1 MMLPSVIAFHLV
13 PGYELTEQIYTGD
26 KTTVFRAIRVKDNF
40 PVMIKLM
47 RGKFPSYDELTQ
59 FRHQY
64 HIAENLDIP
73 CIIKPYQLLSLRHGY
88 GLVMEDMGGFSLHH
102 LIRAWR
108 HHDKIDLS
116 ERSFRNWRSDGLN
129 LKPVA
134 PEDKPESDFITDFLH
149 VALRLVDII
158 DQLHAHRIIH
168 KDIKPGNFIFNPETL
183 EVKVTDF
190 SLAVEVPKGERFI
203 DTPANPQGTLE
214 FISPEQTGR
223 MNMLMDYR
231 TDFYSLG
238 VTLFELLTCTVP
250 FMVHDISELVYIHSS
265 LGIPNPS
272 DYNPKVPRTIG
283 NIVRKLIAKQPSDRY
298 QSVEGIRVD
307 LKYCLEE
314 WLEDKSISLFRLGDQ
329 DVSGELE
336 IPDRLYGRESEID
349 AIVKA
354 FEHCRQE
361 GTSEIV
367 MISGGEGVGKTA
379 LVLHASRKLT
389 DEYLFFIQGQFCEGD
404 EHIPLSGFIRVFR
417 DLISQVCSLTNYG
430 FIHWQEKIL
439 DAIGEDLDAI
449 APHIPELEVFL
460 DTSETEPSSTS
471 IPPQPVETPENLLG
485 MVFRRVI
492 QAIATPETPLI
503 IFLDDMEWADPASIE
518 LMQIIIVENTYTK
531 PLPTLESTY
540 NSDYQPTQAS
550 LTSVLFIASYQYNPA
565 RVDHPVEL
573 AFEAIERLDVFSTFI
588 ELENLSQGDI
598 SRIIRDTL
606 DDEEVEFVSLTQM
619 VYTYSQG
626 NPRKFHNF
634 FHQLRQDELLM
645 YSWQERKWK
654 YDLAEIRKLAL
665 TDEVINRIISDMKK
679 YDWVIHRILKLAA
692 CIGQV
697 FDLRTLKVIR
707 GNDMEWTTI
716 ELQTPIQEGIIFP
729 VEQSYFLTS
738 FQPDTLEDYIPEYH
752 YIEEI
757 AIRID
762 PELENFRGYIVPQLK
777 TQPVVFW
784 FVDDRVRQAAYDLI
798 HDHEKPSVHLRNG
811 YYLLQYLNTEEREEL
826 LLEVARQFNFAT
838 HLITLQE
845 ERDGLARL
853 NFYAGNQCLE
863 QENYEKAYEYLSTG
877 IKILSPNCW
886 KDHYELSYGLYNK
899 GAIVAYK
906 TGHLDEAIEYSQA
919 IIENVKTLEE
929 KIDVFEINILS
940 NGARGKVVEAVE
952 QSINIL
958 KQFGIDIPINPS
970 PEDIQLELAATYQKL
985 EAFSLQQLVNLP
997 TMEDWQA
1004 IAATKILVRT
1014 IVFASHVRTDI
1025 FILLIIQAIHLT
1037 LHQGNHSF
1045 SAFIYAA
1052 FGVLACGL
1060 MNMIP
1065 GGEKY
1070 GNLSLALQDK
1080 YNFLETKTK
1089 VIETYNSHIRPWT
1102 SHYKESLKP
1111 LELAAKSA
1119 NESQD
1124 IEFLAYSLHAYSYIS
1139 YFMGKALH
1147 KLRIEIADRNCMI
1160 HNAQQRL
1167 AYIANNIYL
1176 AAIDLMMDS
1185 SHQLENN
1192 NLSIESEIDLQI
1204 NQLKND
1210 KLFLDL
1216 YVCQLQLNYLFGNL
1230 LIAKKHA
1237 ELADKYISAG
1247 IGTIIIPQLVFYS
1260 SLTDLALYSQ
1270 LELREQENIFAKL
1283 ALNQEKMKY
1292 WAENAP
1298 MNYQHKADL
1307 IAAELK
1313 RVTGD
1318 KVAAMELYDRAIA
1331 GAKENEYLHEEALAN
1346 ELAGKFYLEWG
1357 REIIASTYINQAY
1370 QLYIR
1375 WGAKAKAQHLADT
1388 YPEFLSNNL
1397 IYLDMMLNR
1406 LDNFHDLNAQEQ
1418 SDLAYK
1424 YLEES
1429 ITETKTI
1436 GQQASTA
1443 STTSMSSRTNYLHS
1457 IDLNNILAAS
1467 QTIAE
1472 QVDINVML
1480 SMLMEIITKNACAT
1494 KTCLI
1499 LPHQNIQDLVI
1510 SAICQVVN
1518 SQLETRFCSIPIEE
1532 ATTEIPLSIINFV
1545 RRKKEIVLYDNALG
1559 KRKLDKETYIQ
1570 DNKVASLL
1578 CIPIFKQR
1586 QLIGVFYLENTHL
1599 SGAFSDNRLEI
1610 IKHLTTQA
1618 VISLEN
1624 IRLYK
1629 DLQASKENLEIKVQE
1644 RTQELDQKNQL
1655 LESTLK
1661 NLQSTQIQLIQ
1672 SEKMSSLG
1680 QMVAGIAHEINN
1692 PINFIH
1698 GNISHASQY
1707 VRDLIDLIELYQS
1720 EGQYHNSKA
1729 IQEKI
1734 DEIDLDFITHDL
1746 HRLIESMKVG
1756 SSRIRDIVL
1765 RLRNFS
1771 RLDESDMKAVDIH
1784 EGIDNTLMIIQ
1795 HRFKEHK
1802 QRPAINIIKEYADL
1816 PKINCHPGQLNQ
1828 VFMNLLVNAADAFDD
1843 KDWEAV
1849 VHEQD
1854 LKNNQPE
1861 IRIITEQ
1868 VDSKYIRIR
1877 IIDNG
1882 CGIPEEIRQNIFNPF
1897 FTTKPVGSGT
1907 GLGLSIS
1914 YQIIVDKHKG
1924 KLDCISIVG
1933 EGTEFVIEIPF
1944 SA

>member
-40 PVMIKLM
+40 PVVIKLM
-47 RGKFPSYDELTQ
+47 RGEFPSYDELTQ

-73 CIIKPYQLLSLRHGY
+73 CIIKPYQLLNLRHGY

-108 HHDKIDLS
+108 YHDKIDLS

-134 PEDKPESDFITDFLH
+134 PEDEQESDFITDFLH

-158 DQLHAHRIIH
+158 DQLHTHRIIH

-190 SLAVEVPKGERFI
+190 SFAVEVPKGERFI

-336 IPDRLYGRESEID
+336 IPDRLYGRESDID

-379 LVLHASRKLT
+379 LVLHASRKLA

-430 FIHWQEKIL
+430 FIHWREKIL

-449 APHIPELEVFL
+449 APHIPELKVFL
-460 DTSETEPSSTS
+460 DTSETKPSSTS

-492 QAIATPETPLI
+492 QAIATPEAPLI
-503 IFLDDMEWADPASIE
+503 IFLDNMEWADPASIE
-518 LMQIIIVENTYTK
+518 LMQTLIVENTYTK

-540 NSDYQPTQAS
+540 NSNYQPPQPN

-606 DDEEVEFVSLTQM
+606 NDEEVEFVSLTQM
-619 VYTYSQG
+619 VYTYSKG

-634 FHQLRQDELLM
+634 FHQLRRDELLM

-654 YDLAEIRKLAL
+654 YDITEIRKLAL
-665 TDEVINRIISDMKK
+665 TDEVVNRIISDMKK

-707 GNDMEWTTI
+707 GNDMEWTNI
-716 ELQTPIQEGIIFP
+716 ELQTPILEGIIFP

-757 AIRID
+757 AMRID

-798 HDHEKPSVHLRNG
+798 PDHEKPSVHLRNG

-845 ERDGLARL
+845 ERDGLAQL
-853 NFYAGNQCLE
+853 NFYAGNQYLE

-877 IKILSPNCW
+877 IKLLSPNCW

-906 TGHLDEAIEYSQA
+906 TGHLDKAIEYSQA

-929 KIDVFEINILS
+929 KIDVFEIRIQSL
-940 NGARGKVVEAVE
+940 GGKGKASEAVKFALD
-952 QSINIL
+952 IL
-958 KQFGIDIPINPS
+958 KLFDIEFPENPS
-970 PEDIQLELAATYQKL
+970 PEEVHKELESISLKLAAKTEDEILNLPEMVDK
-985 EAFSLQQLVNLP
+985 QQLTIVR
-997 TMEDWQA
+997 
-1004 IAATKILVRT
+1004 ILAST
-1014 IVFASHVRTDI
+1014 IVFAYQTSPNLCI
-1025 FILLIIQAIHLT
+1025 FIAVKQVEISLKHGNSDLSAFAYITYGLFACGIIGDVDDGYRMGKLALT
-1037 LHQGNHSF
+1037 LIEDKRYQTC
-1045 SAFIYAA
+1045 SA
-1052 FGVLACGL
+1052 
-1060 MNMIP
+1060 
-1065 GGEKY
+1065 
-1070 GNLSLALQDK
+1070 
-1080 YNFLETKTK
+1080 K
-1089 VIETYNSHIRPWT
+1089 VIETFNQVIRHWKEHIKTTLSPLLEVY
-1102 SHYKESLKP
+1102 SSLIEIGD
-1111 LELAAKSA
+1111 LEFA
-1119 NESQD
+1119 
-1124 IEFLAYSLHAYSYIS
+1124 SYALYAHTYHS
-1139 YFMGKALH
+1139 YFLGVSLH
-1147 KLRIEIADRNCMI
+1147 KLSSQIIQHNKKLLRIQQIRAYNYNSIFLQTIDNLLVEKTEPFILNGDFYNEKTSLPLHHSDNDGIALFYCYFCKMQLSYVFGEYI
-1160 HNAQQRL
+1160 Q
-1167 AYIANNIYL
+1167 AYKNLTIA
-1176 AAIDLMMDS
+1176 
-1185 SHQLENN
+1185 E
-1192 NLSIESEIDLQI
+1192 E
-1204 NQLKND
+1204 
-1210 KLFLDL
+1210 
-1216 YVCQLQLNYLFGNL
+1216 YLFAAL
-1230 LIAKKHA
+1230 
-1237 ELADKYISAG
+1237 
-1247 IGTIIIPQLVFYS
+1247 GTITIPQFYFYS
-1260 SLTDLALYSQ
+1260 SLTYLKIHDKNYH
-1270 LELREQENIFAKL
+1270 ENLI
-1283 ALNQEKMKY
+1283 NQVDNNLKKMKY

-1406 LDNFHDLNAQEQ
+1406 VDNFHDLNAQEQ

-1429 ITETKTI
+1429 IAETKTI

-1472 QVDINVML
+1472 QVDLNVML

-1545 RRKKEIVLYDNALG
+1545 RRKKEIVFYHNALG
-1559 KRKLDKETYIQ
+1559 ERKLEKETYIQ

-1586 QLIGVFYLENTHL
+1586 QLIGVFYLENTYL
-1599 SGAFSDNRLEI
+1599 PGAFSDNRLEI

-1698 GNISHASQY
+1698 GNVSHASQY

-1765 RLRNFS
+1765 GLRNFS

-1828 VFMNLLVNAADAFDD
+1828 VFMNLLVNAADTLDD

-1849 VHEQD
+1849 LHEQD

-1914 YQIIVDKHKG
+1914 YQIVVDKHKG
-1924 KLDCISIVG
+1924 KLDCMSKIG
-1933 EGTEFVIEIPF
+1933 EGTEFVIEIPV
-1944 SA
+1944 